1 MEIVLQ
7 NFTRKLIKRVFV
19 YEEYLCIEIN
29 LCNYY
34 IMFKKLFKSKLKFFE
49 IILNGLYSI
58 LQVLQSSIKLQE

>member
-49 IILNGLYSI
+49 IILNGLY
-58 LQVLQSSIKLQE
+58 